1 MLIDDVK
8 ITVYAGKGGAGEVAW
23 SRIKLQKGPMGGDGG
38 KGGSVYA
45 VGVSNLGALNQ
56 FRYIK
61 DIKAENGKAGEGYL
75 RRGQTG
81 SDKFINVP
89 VGTVIHFLDKDQK
102 IEITKIGEKE
112 LLAKGG
118 NGGWGNYRFQSS
130 TNRSPKNVNPGLP
143 GETVK
148 LRLELKMMADIGLIG
163 LPNAGKSSLI
173 NEITNAQSRVA
184 NYPFTTLEPHLGV
197 FQDLVIADIPGIIEG
212 AASGK
217 GLGIKF
223 LRHVERTKTL
233 FHLISA
239 ESSTPIKDYKAIR
252 KELGKYNKA
261 LLEKDEYIFLTK
273 NDATNPKD
281 VAKKLA
287 KLKKINPGA
296 IAISIYDYDSIQN
309 VSRILEKLN
318 SEKQA

>member
-8 ITVYAGKGGAGEVAW
+8 ITVYAGKGGDGEVAW
-23 SRIKLQKGPMGGDGG
+23 SRIKMQKGPMGGDGG
-38 KGGSVYA
+38 DGGSVFA

-61 DIKAENGKAGEGYL
+61 DIKADKGKPGSGYL
-75 RRGQTG
+75 RRGQTAD
-81 SDKFINVP
+81 DKIINVP
-89 VGTVIHFLDKDQK
+89 VGTVIHFLESGQK
-102 IEITKIGEKE
+102 LEITKIGQKE
-112 LLAKGG
+112 VLAKGG
-118 NGGWGNYRFQSS
+118 KGGYGNYRFQTD
-130 TNRSPKNVNPGLP
+130 TNRSPKNANPGLP
-143 GETVK
+143 GQIMK
-148 LRLELKMMADIGLIG
+148 LRLELKMMADIGLVG

-197 FQDLVIADIPGIIEG
+197 YEDLVIADIPGIIEG

-233 FHLISA
+233 FHLVSA
-239 ESSTPIKDYKAIR
+239 QSSTPVKDYKAIR
-252 KELGKYNKA
+252 KELGKYSKT
-261 LLEKDEYIFLTK
+261 LLEKQEYIFLTK
-273 NDATNPKD
+273 SDAVSAKD
-281 VAKKLA
+281 LAKNLA
-287 KLKKINPGA
+287 KLKKINPEA

-309 VSRILEKLN
+309 VNKILDKLN
-318 SEKQA
+318 KEKQA